1 MSPSGATL
9 DRVLEVLG
17 EHRFVW
23 ASERDLQAGVASAL
37 EFWGLTV
44 EREVRVD
51 ARSRLDL
58 RVDRVGIEVKV
69 KGSWRDVLRQLER
82 YALLDSVDA
91 LVLVT
96 ACPSHARIVG
106 RPVGKP
112 LHLHRVGSGL

>member
-1 MSPSGATL
+1 MIPSSAPL
-9 DRVLEVLG
+9 DRILDVLG
-17 EHRFVW
+17 AHRFVW
-23 ASERDLQAGVASAL
+23 ASEQELQAGVASAL

-69 KGSWRDVLRQLER
+69 KGSWRDVLRQLNR

-91 LVLVT
+91 LVLVS

-106 RPVGKP
+106 HPLGKP
-112 LHLHRVGSGL
+112 LRLHRVGSAL